1 MINSV
6 IEECNGLIYS
16 IANKYKN
23 NYNIEDLYQVGTIG
37 VMKAYDNYK
46 SNMNV
51 KFSTYAYKYIMG
63 EMLEYI
69 RSDRNIKVS
78 NEYYDLYKRYVK
90 AKNLLQNK
98 YCREPLFKE
107 IADFLE
113 IDENILLNVIEKTA
127 FTKSI
132 DYEMDVTNN
141 YSKNDNLINKLML
154 DEEIDKLEEPARSI
168 IKYRYFFGLSQQET
182 AQSLSLSQSKVS
194 REETHALK
202 KMKSNIILN

>member
-16 IANKYKN
+16 IASRYKN
-23 NYNIEDLYQVGTIG
+23 NYNIEDLYQVGCMG
-37 VMKAYDNYK
+37 VMKAYENFK

-69 RSDRNIKVS
+69 RNDRNIKVS
-78 NEYYDLYKRYVK
+78 NEYFDLYKRYEKVR
-90 AKNLLQNK
+90 NLLQNK
-98 YCREPLFKE
+98 YCREPSFKE

-113 IDENILLNVIEKTA
+113 IDENELLNIVEKTA
-127 FTKSI
+127 FTKSF
-132 DYEMDVTNN
+132 DYEMDIANN
-141 YSKNDNLINKLML
+141 YSKNDDLINKLML

-182 AQSLSLSQSKVS
+182 AQSLNLSQSKVS
-194 REETHALK
+194 RQETLALK